1 LRNKKWRLWRR
12 KLGSSE
18 ELFLMKTYLGYPGLD
33 GTNLIHHSR
42 YQILQ
47 DIREVVVDKDSCG
60 SSLGEK

>member
-1 LRNKKWRLWRR
+1 
-12 KLGSSE
+12 
-18 ELFLMKTYLGYPGLD
+18 MKTYLGYPGLD

-47 DIREVVVDKDSCG
+47 DIREVVVDKYSCG